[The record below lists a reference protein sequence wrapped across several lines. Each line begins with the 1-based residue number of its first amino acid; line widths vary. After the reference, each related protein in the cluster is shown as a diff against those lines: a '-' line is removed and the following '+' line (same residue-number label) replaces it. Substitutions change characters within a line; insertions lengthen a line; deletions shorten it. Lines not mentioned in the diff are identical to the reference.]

1 MDDLLLLGE
10 IKALPK
16 IELHRHL
23 EGSIRLTTMVEIAEQ
38 FGIEMPEYE
47 IETLRP
53 FVQVMPGEYRS
64 DKTFLGKFKTIR
76 QFFLSTE
83 IIARMAREAVEDA
96 ANDNIKYMELR
107 FTPKAL
113 CNICKCTPHDI
124 VTLMC
129 ETVAAASAE
138 FGIQTRLI
146 VSINR
151 HEGFDIAEQA
161 LQAALAHRNLG
172 VVGFD
177 MGGDEAAYPA
187 SLFLDLFRRAKAEGM
202 RITLHAGE
210 WEGAQSVWDAVGNL
224 GAERIGH
231 GIKAL
236 EDPGVIAVLVGR
248 GIVLEVCPSSNVDSG
263 IVSELAVHPLP
274 ELIKS
279 GVKVTLNTDDPLIS
293 NITLSDEIFRA
304 VQYMGLTLDD
314 VKQHIM
320 IAANAAFL
328 NGEEHVAL
336 VKQFHTWLYA
346 SESTL
351 KDS

>member
-23 EGSIRLTTMVEIAEQ
+23 EGSIRLTTMVEVAEQ

-47 IETLRP
+47 VETLRP

-76 QFFLSTE
+76 QFFLSTD

-96 ANDNIKYMELR
+96 ANDNVKYMELR

-113 CNICKCTPHDI
+113 CNICKCTPHEILSLVCD
-124 VTLMC
+124 
-129 ETVAAASAE
+129 TVAAASADY
-138 FGIQTRLI
+138 GIQTRLI

-161 LQAALAHRNLG
+161 LQAALAHRDRG

-177 MGGDEAAYPA
+177 MGGDEAAFPA

-236 EDPGVIAVLVGR
+236 EDPGVIAILAER

-274 ELIKS
+274 ELVKN
-279 GVKVTLNTDDPLIS
+279 GVRVTLNTDDPLIS

-304 VQYMGLTLDD
+304 VQHMGLTLDD
-314 VKQHIM
+314 VKQHTM

-328 NGEEHVAL
+328 TREERAAL

-346 SESTL
+346 SESAL
-351 KDS
+351 KDT